1 MNQLNAFLQS
11 VLGGMRAAA
20 VVLNQNLNILVW
32 NRRAEDLWG
41 LRTDEVN
48 GRSILNLD
56 IGLPV
61 AELRDMIRPCMSGEA
76 KEQEVVLP
84 AVNRRGKKIRCRITC
99 TPLLTGK
106 EKREGV
112 ILLMEEEPA

>member
-1 MNQLNAFLQS
+1 
-11 VLGGMRAAA
+11 
-20 VVLNQNLNILVW
+20 
-32 NRRAEDLWG
+32 
-41 LRTDEVN
+41 
-48 GRSILNLD
+48 
-56 IGLPV
+56 
-61 AELRDMIRPCMSGEA
+61 MIRPCMSGEA